1 MFASL
6 PLHFNVA
13 LTIQF
18 SRCKADFRDQF
29 LLKMVARLTGR
40 HVVERSLSWSF
51 T

>member
-18 SRCKADFRDQF
+18 SRCNAKSRDQF
-29 LLKMVARLTGR
+29 LLKMVARLTAR
-40 HVVERSLSWSF
+40 HVVERSFSWS
-51 T
+51 